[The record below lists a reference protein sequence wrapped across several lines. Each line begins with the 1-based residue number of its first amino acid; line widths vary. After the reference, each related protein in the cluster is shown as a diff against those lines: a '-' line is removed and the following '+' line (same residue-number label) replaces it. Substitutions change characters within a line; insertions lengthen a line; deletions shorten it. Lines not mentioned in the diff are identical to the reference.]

1 MLLAVELL
9 VKFHRLW
16 KDGFQGNNLGRLQKL
31 NGFVVLYLVLFPSSP
46 RKGERL
52 IITLFKAGK
61 KKNFDLFSFKSFQR
75 RSCRYRSDLKHDLLI
90 VKPKLLFFG
99 FSSLKNFKCFKEKQL
114 LPCSSCNLRFSLERS
129 CLEKT
134 HPR

>member
-52 IITLFKAGK
+52 KRLIITLFKAGK
-61 KKNFDLFSFKSFQR
+61 K
-75 RSCRYRSDLKHDLLI
+75 RSLTYSPL
-90 VKPKLLFFG
+90 
-99 FSSLKNFKCFKEKQL
+99 N
-114 LPCSSCNLRFSLERS
+114 RFNGGAVDIGR
-129 CLEKT
+129 T
-134 HPR
+134 